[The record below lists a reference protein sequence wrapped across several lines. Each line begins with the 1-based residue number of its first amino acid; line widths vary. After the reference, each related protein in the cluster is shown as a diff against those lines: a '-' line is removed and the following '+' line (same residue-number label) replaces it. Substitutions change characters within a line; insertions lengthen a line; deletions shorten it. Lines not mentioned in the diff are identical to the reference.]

1 MSNDSPRVTV
11 LMPVYNNERYLPA
24 SVESILNQTYRD
36 FEFIIVDDGSSDG
49 SLQLLERYAEEDS
62 RIRLSSRPNT
72 GYTIALNEGLRVARG
87 EFIARMDADDIA
99 APDRFRKQVQ
109 YLDDHPDCVVV
120 GGNVLLIDC
129 DGDPIREMCLG
140 YTHEEIDNAHMLG
153 QGGALIH
160 PAVMIRK
167 WGFDRV
173 GEFREDYECAE
184 DLDIFL
190 RLAEVGK
197 VANVPEVV
205 LQYRQHL
212 SSIGYSRADEQ
223 QRYTVCAVRDAHER
237 RGIPLPHDWKYP
249 IQGKVSA
256 ASSYRKW
263 VWWAL
268 SGRNVP
274 TARKYAVKAV
284 LREPYRVE
292 SWRTLYCAMRGY

>member
-1 MSNDSPRVTV
+1 MNTDRLRVTA
-11 LMPVYNNERYLPA
+11 LMPVYNNERYLA
-24 SVESILNQTYRD
+24 AAVESILNQTYRD
-36 FEFIIVDDGSSDG
+36 FEFIIIDDGSSDG
-49 SLQLLERYAEEDS
+49 SLTMLEQYAADDS
-62 RIRLSSRPNT
+62 RIRLFSRPNT
-72 GYTIALNEGLRVARG
+72 GYTIALNEGLRLARG

-99 APDRFRKQVQ
+99 APDRFRRQVQ

-120 GGNVLLIDC
+120 GGSVLLIDR

-140 YTHEEIDNAHMLG
+140 YSHEEIDGAHLQG
-153 QGGALIH
+153 KGGAIIH
-160 PAVMIRK
+160 PAAMIRK

-197 VANVPEVV
+197 VANLPEVV

-212 SSIGYSRADEQ
+212 SSIGYARADEQ

-237 RGIPLPHDWKYP
+237 RGIPLSADWRHP

-268 SGRNVP
+268 SGQNVR
-274 TARKYAVKAV
+274 TARKYAMKAIW
-284 LREPYRVE
+284 REPHVVE
-292 SWRTLYCAMRGY
+292 SWRALYCAVRGY